1 MNMSTKRNT
10 GRQLKMESLEDRK
23 LMTVMVELAEMGVRD
38 HLRSEIPSIWTNGGA
53 STFRDGHESAK
64 LKMGGQEGEALAK
77 NIAIEK
83 VTDAIFADEND
94 VKDTLRVNIGSEH
107 WPEPSWVWTN
117 GSATS
122 VRVGHESANLKMG
135 DQEGEALAKNIA
147 IEKVTD
153 AIFASEIDD
162 SLVNMASPH
171 VPPWWYFS
179 DSSGTRNEK
188 IHESGT
194 LRLGGQEGEA
204 LTENIAIEKVT
215 DSIFARENDGSLV
228 NMASPHCP
236 IDVLDIWTSG
246 AGTRAQDS
254 MHQGA
259 MNSVA
264 GNNLQHGSEALHL
277 GYLKLGDIKGE

>member
-64 LKMGGQEGEALAK
+64 LKMGGQEG
-77 NIAIEK
+77 
-83 VTDAIFADEND
+83 D
-94 VKDTLRVNIGSEH
+94 
-107 WPEPSWVWTN
+107 
-117 GSATS
+117 
-122 VRVGHESANLKMG
+122 
-135 DQEGEALAKNIA
+135 
-147 IEKVTD
+147 
-153 AIFASEIDD
+153 
-162 SLVNMASPH
+162 
-171 VPPWWYFS
+171 
-179 DSSGTRNEK
+179 
-188 IHESGT
+188 
-194 LRLGGQEGEA
+194 A

-215 DSIFARENDGSLV
+215 DAIFARENDGSLV

-236 IDVLDIWTSG
+236 IDVLDIWTNGS
-246 AGTRAQDS
+246 GTRAKDS

-259 MNSVA
+259 MNSAA
-264 GNNLQHGSEALHL
+264 GDNLQHGPDTLHL

>member
-64 LKMGGQEGEALAK
+64 LKMGGQEG
-77 NIAIEK
+77 
-83 VTDAIFADEND
+83 D
-94 VKDTLRVNIGSEH
+94 
-107 WPEPSWVWTN
+107 
-117 GSATS
+117 
-122 VRVGHESANLKMG
+122 
-135 DQEGEALAKNIA
+135 
-147 IEKVTD
+147 
-153 AIFASEIDD
+153 
-162 SLVNMASPH
+162 
-171 VPPWWYFS
+171 
-179 DSSGTRNEK
+179 
-188 IHESGT
+188 
-194 LRLGGQEGEA
+194 A

-215 DSIFARENDGSLV
+215 DAIFARENDGSLV

-246 AGTRAQDS
+246 SGTRVQDS

-264 GNNLQHGSEALHL
+264 GNNLQHGPDTLHL

>member
-1 MNMSTKRNT
+1 
-10 GRQLKMESLEDRK
+10 MESLEDRK

-53 STFRDGHESAK
+53 STVRVGHESAK

-83 VTDAIFADEND
+83 VTDAIFADDND
-94 VKDTLRVNIGSEH
+94 VKDALQVNIGSEH
-107 WPEPSWVWTN
+107 WPEPYRVWTN

-122 VRVGHESANLKMG
+122 VKVGHELGKLKMG
-135 DQEGEALAKNIA
+135 GQEGEALANNIA

-153 AIFASEIDD
+153 A
-162 SLVNMASPH
+162 
-171 VPPWWYFS
+171 
-179 DSSGTRNEK
+179 
-188 IHESGT
+188 
-194 LRLGGQEGEA
+194 
-204 LTENIAIEKVT
+204 
-215 DSIFARENDGSLV
+215 IFARENDGSLV

-236 IDVLDIWTSG
+236 IDVLDIWTNGS
-246 AGTRAQDS
+246 GTRVKDS

-264 GNNLQHGSEALHL
+264 GDNLQHGPDTLHL

>member
-1 MNMSTKRNT
+1 
-10 GRQLKMESLEDRK
+10 MESLEDRK

-53 STFRDGHESAK
+53 STVRVGHESAK

-83 VTDAIFADEND
+83 VTDAIFADDND
-94 VKDTLRVNIGSEH
+94 VKDALQVNIGSEH
-107 WPEPSWVWTN
+107 WPEPYRVWTN

-122 VRVGHESANLKMG
+122 VKVGHELGKLKMG
-135 DQEGEALAKNIA
+135 GQEGEALAKNIA

-153 AIFASEIDD
+153 AIFAGENEG

-171 VPPWWYFS
+171 IPPWWYVS

-188 IHESGT
+188 AHESAA
-194 LRLGGQEGEA
+194 LQLGGQEGEA
-204 LTENIAIEKVT
+204 LAKNIAIEKVT
-215 DSIFARENDGSLV
+215 DAIFAHENDGSLV

-236 IDVLDIWTSG
+236 IDVLDIWTNGS
-246 AGTRAQDS
+246 ATRVKDS

-264 GNNLQHGSEALHL
+264 GNNLQHGSDALHL
-277 GYLKLGDIKGE
+277 RLSQNR

>member
-1 MNMSTKRNT
+1 MSTKRNT

-38 HLRSEIPSIWTNGGA
+38 HLRSEIPSIWTTGGA
-53 STFRDGHESAK
+53 STVRVGHESAK
-64 LKMGGQEGEALAK
+64 LKMRVQEGDALTE

-135 DQEGEALAKNIA
+135 DQEG
-147 IEKVTD
+147 D
-153 AIFASEIDD
+153 
-162 SLVNMASPH
+162 
-171 VPPWWYFS
+171 
-179 DSSGTRNEK
+179 
-188 IHESGT
+188 
-194 LRLGGQEGEA
+194 A

-215 DSIFARENDGSLV
+215 DAIFARENDGSLV

>member
-64 LKMGGQEGEALAK
+64 LKMGGQEGEALSY

-83 VTDAIFADEND
+83 VTDAIFAREND
-94 VKDTLRVNIGSEH
+94 R
-107 WPEPSWVWTN
+107 
-117 GSATS
+117 
-122 VRVGHESANLKMG
+122 
-135 DQEGEALAKNIA
+135 
-147 IEKVTD
+147 
-153 AIFASEIDD
+153 

-171 VPPWWYFS
+171 LPPWWHSS
-179 DSSGTRNEK
+179 DSSGTSNEK

-194 LRLGGQEGEA
+194 LRLGAQEGDA

-215 DSIFARENDGSLV
+215 DAIFARENDGSLV

-254 MHQGA
+254 MSQGA